1 MVLSSSSLAPYSPKT
16 TNFTKI
22 MSFQSFT
29 SQNRPQNQGRQ
40 QNQGRPQNRGRQ
52 QNRGRGNRNRN
63 TPAPRQRPVYVDIM
77 DRSPHQVV
85 GSAEWGLYQRQQA
98 IMEGRQTP
106 NLISETPTVKQSQ
119 KNTVG
124 IPNRNKKGFKDT
136 WTSLQ
141 KYNQTRL
148 IDQIVNYTNSNEWS
162 QISGGEHD
170 KKWVN
175 PRYDDNVFE
184 TGRIVE
190 KATGDVIYFPISNME
205 DDPAGIAMHYKISP
219 DGSSYTIYHNG
230 FTAYGNAKDRKY
242 WKYLKKR
249 RARLGEQY
257 KKNKEIEDENL
268 RQERL
273 QKYGPEKTAELE
285 RIDQAKNRE
294 RDITQQ
300 VENTST
306 DTNRSN
312 TQNQSNTPNQS
323 NTQNQSNGLSMRV
336 TERGD
341 DAEEVI
347 MFTGPTPEEALMYD
361 TSPKSRL

>member
-1 MVLSSSSLAPYSPKT
+1 MVLSSSSLASYSLKT
-16 TNFTKI
+16 TNFTKT

-29 SQNRPQNQGRQ
+29 SQSRSQNQGRQ
-40 QNQGRPQNRGRQ
+40 QNRSRQ
-52 QNRGRGNRNRN
+52 QNRGRDNRPRDK
-63 TPAPRQRPVYVDIM
+63 PAPRQRPVYVDIM

-85 GSAEWGLYQRQQA
+85 GSAEWGLYQRQLA
-98 IMEGRQTP
+98 IMEGRPTP
-106 NLISETPTVKQSQ
+106 TLISETPTVKQSQ

-124 IPNRNKKGFKDT
+124 IPNRNKKGFKDS

-141 KYNQTRL
+141 KHNQSRL

-162 QISGGEHD
+162 QISGGEED

-175 PRYDDNVFE
+175 PRYDDKVFE

-230 FTAYGNAKDRKY
+230 FTAYGNAKDRRY
-242 WKYLKKR
+242 WKYMKKR
-249 RARLGEQY
+249 RARLEEQY
-257 KKNKEIEDENL
+257 KKNKEIADEKL
-268 RQERL
+268 HQERL

-285 RIDQAKNRE
+285 RIDRAKNRN
-294 RDITQQ
+294 RDITQP
-300 VENTST
+300 VDDTPSDTSQ
-306 DTNRSN
+306 SH
-312 TQNQSNTPNQS
+312 TQTQSHTQGQS
-323 NTQNQSNGLSMRV
+323 TGLSMRV

-341 DAEEVI
+341 DTDEVI
-347 MFTGPTPEEALMYD
+347 MFTGPTPEEAQRYA